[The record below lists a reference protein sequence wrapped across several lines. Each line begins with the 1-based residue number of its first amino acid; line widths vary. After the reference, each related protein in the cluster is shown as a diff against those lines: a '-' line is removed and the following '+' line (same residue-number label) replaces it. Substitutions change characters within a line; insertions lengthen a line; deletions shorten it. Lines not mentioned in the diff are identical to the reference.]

1 MDYRKLLSNV
11 PNLLFDEPMW
21 KHTTFKIG
29 GTADVLATPGTEAEL
44 EELLRLAKVHN
55 IPVTLLGNASNVLV
69 LDGGIRGLVI
79 RTTGLKHLSI
89 VGTTLIAGAGCSLGQ
104 VTLAAAE
111 AGLGGLEFAAGIPGS
126 IGGAVF
132 MNAGAYD
139 GRMDMVVKAVRVRLP
154 EGNYISLVADQLG
167 FGYRESALQEN
178 QGIVTSVL
186 LQLVPKDKSLIR
198 ARIQELQKLRSDKQP
213 LNMPS
218 AGSVFK
224 HIGEIYPAQVLDEMG
239 LKGLAVGGA
248 EVSTKHAGFIVN
260 RGNATAKDVLQLV
273 EEIKGRVKS
282 ERNLDL
288 EMEIVK
294 LGEEA

>member
-1 MDYRKLLSNV
+1 MS
-11 PNLLFDEPMW
+11 
-21 KHTTFKIG
+21 KHTTFRIG
-29 GTADVLATPGTEAEL
+29 GKADVLATPESEPEL

-55 IPVTLLGNASNVLV
+55 VPVTLLGNASNVLV

-89 VGTTLIAGAGCSLGQ
+89 VGTTIIAGAGCGLGQ
-104 VTLAAAE
+104 VALAAAE
-111 AGLGGLEFAAGIPGS
+111 AGLGGLEFAVGIPGS

-139 GRMDMVVKAVRVRLP
+139 GRMDLVVKAVRVRMP
-154 EGNYISLVADQLG
+154 EGNYVSLVADQLG

-186 LQLVPKDKSLIR
+186 LQLEPKDKGAIK

-224 HIGEIYPAQVLDEMG
+224 HIGTIYPAQVLDEIG
-239 LKGLAVGGA
+239 LKGLAVGDA

-260 RGNATAKDVLQLV
+260 KGKATAKDVLQLV
-273 EEIKGRVKS
+273 EEIKSRVKAA
-282 ERNLDL
+282 RQLDL
-288 EMEIVK
+288 EMEIVQ
-294 LGEEA
+294 LGEAR

>member
-1 MDYRKLLSNV
+1 
-11 PNLLFDEPMW
+11 MW

-29 GTADVLATPGTEAEL
+29 GKADVLATPGTEAEL

-104 VTLAAAE
+104 VALAAAE

-224 HIGEIYPAQVLDEMG
+224 HIGEIYPAKVLDEMG

-273 EEIKGRVKS
+273 EEIKLKVKD